1 MARPPKNPEDR
12 RTESVKIPLTSDE
25 KELIRTAAESNG
37 EKHVTW
43 AREVLLRAAK
53 RKQH

>member
-12 RTESVKIPLTSDE
+12 KDTSIRIPMTEAE
-25 KELIRTAAESNG
+25 KAAIHEAAESKG
-37 EKHVTW
+37 EKPITW

-53 RKQH
+53 RVR